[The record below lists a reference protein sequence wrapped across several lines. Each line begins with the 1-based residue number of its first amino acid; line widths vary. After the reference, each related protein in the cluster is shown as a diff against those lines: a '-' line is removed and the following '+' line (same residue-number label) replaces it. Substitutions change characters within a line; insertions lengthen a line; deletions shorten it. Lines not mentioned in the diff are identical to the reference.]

1 MTISRTTI
9 TKLYYLLIVIVVI
22 AQATTTVVKLAKNLS
37 DQHKLSSLKIQKN
50 ELLKEQEDIEKKL
63 GSINRLTTNQVALN
77 TDFNQINQPVVIS
90 TDHMVALR

>member
-1 MTISRTTI
+1 MTINRSAT

-50 ELLKEQEDIEKKL
+50 ELLKEQEDIEKRL
-63 GSINRLTTNQVALN
+63 GSINCLTTNQIALN
-77 TDFNQINQPVVIS
+77 TDFGQINQPVVIS
-90 TDHMVALR
+90 ADHVVALR